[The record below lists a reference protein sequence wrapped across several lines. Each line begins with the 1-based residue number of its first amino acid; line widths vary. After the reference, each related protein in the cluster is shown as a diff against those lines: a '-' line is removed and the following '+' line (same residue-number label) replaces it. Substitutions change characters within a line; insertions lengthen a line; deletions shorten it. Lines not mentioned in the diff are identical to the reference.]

1 VNAVREKWQLTREGL
16 DKFLVALSPERDEAA
31 RIYETLRK
39 KLISYFDWRNCAIP
53 EDDADEVL
61 NRVIRKIDQGE
72 AISDPSTY
80 VFGVARMVLLESSRA
95 ALKERSA
102 LSELRPVAAE
112 ADDETTQQRILSLRE
127 CLSSLAEKDRKLI
140 TVYYENEG
148 GASKILK
155 RKQLARSLDLELNA
169 LRIRAC
175 RLRERLEQCMK
186 RRLGRYQL

>member
-1 VNAVREKWQLTREGL
+1 MNAVREKWQLTREGL

-127 CLSSLAEKDRKLI
+127 CLSSLPDKDRKLI

-186 RRLGRYQL
+186 RRLVRYQL

>member
-1 VNAVREKWQLTREGL
+1 
-16 DKFLVALSPERDEAA
+16 
-31 RIYETLRK
+31 
-39 KLISYFDWRNCAIP
+39 
-53 EDDADEVL
+53 
-61 NRVIRKIDQGE
+61 
-72 AISDPSTY
+72 

-112 ADDETTQQRILSLRE
+112 ADDETTQQRIVSLRE

-186 RRLGRYQL
+186 RRLVRYQL

>member
-1 VNAVREKWQLTREGL
+1 VNAVTEKWQLTREGL

-112 ADDETTQQRILSLRE
+112 TDDETTQQRIVSLRE

>member
-1 VNAVREKWQLTREGL
+1 MNAVREKWQLTREGL

-127 CLSSLAEKDRKLI
+127 CLSSLADKDRKLI